1 MLGLNFEF
9 MYGKWSSAR
18 PWPKVSAAQTRAF
31 EKIKEN
37 CNYWCKREL
46 KVADCPKPETILKTR
61 KLDYSGDE
69 IGKALPL
76 VAAELEPGLPESE
89 AAAQIPAAALC
100 SPEMQLG

>member
-37 CNYWCKREL
+37 CNYWCKRAL

-61 KLDYSGDE
+61 KLITVE
-69 IGKALPL
+69 M
-76 VAAELEPGLPESE
+76 GLARHCRSSRLSWSQACQNPK
-89 AAAQIPAAALC
+89 Q
-100 SPEMQLG
+100 